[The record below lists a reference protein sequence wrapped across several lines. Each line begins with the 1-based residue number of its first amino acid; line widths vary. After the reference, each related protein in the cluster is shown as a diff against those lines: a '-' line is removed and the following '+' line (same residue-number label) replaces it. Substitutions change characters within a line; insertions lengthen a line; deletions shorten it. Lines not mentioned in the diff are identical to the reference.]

1 MTFKI
6 FNMKKVIII
15 TALTVLAASCQ
26 RIELSKPLQYGSLSV
41 AMDAEV
47 KVEAVTKAAATPE
60 ELATYNVKVIGQDQA
75 STSYY
80 DGLYSA
86 FKPLKLPLGTYT
98 VSAENCTSAAAEDGN
113 GCKRLFGST
122 SVKISETNLNPTAEF
137 TCSVANT
144 LVTVVFDASATQHIT
159 GLKVELIGGDS
170 NRTVSVNASNTE
182 VWFNPS
188 TVSWKITGKITS
200 INKNVEM
207 TGSKSLV
214 AKNHLKINVSVNLE
228 NGQISAAPSITLA
241 TNLNTAEEKNEVFNP
256 YDN

>member
-1 MTFKI
+1 
-6 FNMKKVIII
+6 MKKVFIM

-26 RIELSKPLQYGSLSV
+26 RLEMSKPLQYGSLSV

-47 KVEAVTKAAATPE
+47 KVEAVTKAPATAE
-60 ELATYNVKVIGQDQA
+60 ELANYKVKVIGQDQA

-98 VSAENCTSAAAEDGN
+98 VSAENCTSTVAETGN

-122 SVKISETNLNPTAEF
+122 EVTISESNLNPTAEF

-144 LVTVVFDASATQHIT
+144 LVTVEFDKSATDHISDLEVS
-159 GLKVELIGGDS
+159 LKGGTS
-170 NRTVSVNASNTE
+170 GRTVPVTTTGTE

-188 TVSWKITGKITS
+188 TVSWAITGNIAS
-200 INKNVEM
+200 INKAVDIK
-207 TGSKSLV
+207 GSKDLV
-214 AKNHLKINVSVNLE
+214 AKNHLKIVVSVNLE
-228 NGQISAAPSITLA
+228 NGQISAAPTITLA
-241 TNLNTAEEKNEVFNP
+241 TNLNTAVEQNEVFNP
-256 YDN
+256 YN

>member
-1 MTFKI
+1 
-6 FNMKKVIII
+6 MKKVIIM

-26 RIELSKPLQYGSLSV
+26 RLEMSKPLQYGSLSV

-47 KVEAVTKAAATPE
+47 KVEAVTKAPATAE
-60 ELATYNVKVIGQDQA
+60 ELANYKVKVIGQDQA

-98 VSAENCTSAAAEDGN
+98 VSAENCTSTVAETGN

-122 SVKISETNLNPTAEF
+122 EVTISESNLNPTAEF

-144 LVTVVFDASATQHIT
+144 LVTVVFEDSATDHIDN
-159 GLKVELIGGDS
+159 LKVSLKGGTS
-170 NRTVSVNASNTE
+170 GRTVPVTTTGTE

-188 TVSWKITGKITS
+188 TVSWAITGNIAS
-200 INKNVEM
+200 INKAVDIK
-207 TGSKSLV
+207 GSKDLV
-214 AKNHLKINVSVNLE
+214 AKNHLKIVVSVNLE
-228 NGQISAAPSITLA
+228 NGQISAAPSITLD
-241 TNLNTAEEKNEVFNP
+241 TNLSEAKQNEEFNP
-256 YDN
+256 YK

>member
-1 MTFKI
+1 
-6 FNMKKVIII
+6 MKKVIIM

-26 RIELSKPLQYGSLSV
+26 RLEMSKPLQYGSLSV
-41 AMDAEV
+41 DMDAEV

-60 ELATYNVKVIGQDQA
+60 ELANYNVKVIGQDQA

-98 VSAENCTSAAAEDGN
+98 VSAENCTSTVAETGN

-122 SVKISETNLNPTAEF
+122 EVTISESNLNPTAEF

-144 LVTVVFDASATQHIT
+144 LVTVEFDKSATDHISDLEVS
-159 GLKVELIGGDS
+159 LKGGTS
-170 NRTVSVNASNTE
+170 GRTVPVTTTGTE

-188 TVSWKITGKITS
+188 TVSWAITGNIAS
-200 INKNVEM
+200 INKAVDIK
-207 TGSKSLV
+207 GSKDLV
-214 AKNHLKINVSVNLE
+214 AKNHLKIVVSVNLE
-228 NGQISAAPSITLA
+228 NGQISAAPTITLA
-241 TNLNTAEEKNEVFNP
+241 TNLNTAVEQNEVFNP
-256 YDN
+256 YN

>member
-1 MTFKI
+1 
-6 FNMKKVIII
+6 MKKVFIL

-26 RIELSKPLQYGSLSV
+26 RLELSKPLQYGSLSV

-47 KVEAVTKAAATPE
+47 KVEAVTKAAADDLNNYTVTVAGSAEGLP
-60 ELATYNVKVIGQDQA
+60 K
-75 STSYY
+75 SC
-80 DGLYSA
+80 LYSA
-86 FKPLKLPLGTYT
+86 FQPLTLPLGTYT
-98 VSAENCTSAAAEDGN
+98 VSAENCTSTEAETGN

-122 SVKISETNLNPTAEF
+122 EVTISESNLNATAEF

-159 GLKVELIGGDS
+159 NLKVELTGGDS

-214 AKNHLKINVSVNLE
+214 AKNHLKINVSVNLD
-228 NGQISAAPSITLA
+228 NGQISAAPSITLD
-241 TNLNTAEEKNEVFNP
+241 TNLSEAVEHNEKFNP

>member
-1 MTFKI
+1 
-6 FNMKKVIII
+6 MKKVFIM

-26 RIELSKPLQYGSLSV
+26 RLEMSKPLQYGSLSV

-47 KVEAVTKAAATPE
+47 KVEAVTKAAATAE
-60 ELATYNVKVIGQDQA
+60 ELANYKVKVIGQDQA

-98 VSAENCTSAAAEDGN
+98 VSAENCTSTDAETETETGN

-122 SVKISETNLNPTAEF
+122 EVTISESNLTPTAKF

-144 LVTVVFDASATQHIT
+144 LVTVVFEDSATQHIT
-159 GLKVELIGGDS
+159 GLKVDLTGGDS
-170 NRTVSVNASNTE
+170 KRTVSVNASNTE

-200 INKNVEM
+200 INKAVDIK
-207 TGSKSLV
+207 GSKDLV
-214 AKNHLKINVSVNLE
+214 AKNHLKIVVSVNLE
-228 NGQISAAPSITLA
+228 NGQISAEPKI
-241 TNLNTAEEKNEVFNP
+241 NLDTVLDEPEQKDAVFNP
-256 YDN
+256 YN

>member
-1 MTFKI
+1 
-6 FNMKKVIII
+6 MKKVIII

-26 RIELSKPLQYGSLSV
+26 RIEMSKPLQYGSLSV

-47 KVEAVTKAAATPE
+47 KVEAVTKAPATPE

-98 VSAENCTSAAAEDGN
+98 VSAENCNSAVAEDGN
-113 GCKRLFGST
+113 GCKRLYGST
-122 SVKISETNLNPTAEF
+122 SVEISETNLNPTAEF
-137 TCSVANT
+137 TCSVANA
-144 LVTVVFDASATQHIT
+144 LVTVVFDKSATDHISD
-159 GLKVELIGGDS
+159 LKVDLKGGTS
-170 NRTVSVNASNTE
+170 GRTVSVTTSGTE
-182 VWFNPS
+182 VWFNPP
-188 TVSWKITGKITS
+188 TVSWTITGNITS
-200 INKNVEM
+200 INKDVKI
-207 TGSKSLV
+207 TGSKPLA

-228 NGQISAAPSITLA
+228 NGQISAAPSITLE
-241 TNLNTAEEKNEVFNP
+241 TNLSEAKEHNEVFNP

>member
-1 MTFKI
+1 
-6 FNMKKVIII
+6 MKKVFIM

-26 RIELSKPLQYGSLSV
+26 RLEMSKPLQYGSLSV

-47 KVEAVTKAAATPE
+47 KVEAVTKAAATAE
-60 ELATYNVKVIGQDQA
+60 ELANYKVKVIGQDQA

-98 VSAENCTSAAAEDGN
+98 VSAENCTSTDAEKGN
-113 GCKRLFGST
+113 GCKRLYGST
-122 SVKISETNLNPTAEF
+122 NVTIDESHLTPTAVF
-137 TCSVANT
+137 TCSVANA

-159 GLKVELIGGDS
+159 GLKVDLTGGDS
-170 NRTVSVNASNTE
+170 KRTVSVNASNTE

-188 TVSWKITGKITS
+188 DVSWTITGKIKS
-200 INKNVEM
+200 INKDVEIE
-207 TGSKSLV
+207 GSKEGLV
-214 AKNHLKINVSVNLE
+214 AKNHLKIVVSVNLE

-241 TNLNTAEEKNEVFNP
+241 TDLNTAVEQNEVFNP
-256 YDN
+256 YN

>member
-1 MTFKI
+1 
-6 FNMKKVIII
+6 MKKVFIM

-26 RIELSKPLQYGSLSV
+26 RLEMSKPLQYGSLSV

-47 KVEAVTKAAATPE
+47 KVEAVTKAPATAE
-60 ELATYNVKVIGQDQA
+60 ELANYKVKVIGQDQA

-98 VSAENCTSAAAEDGN
+98 VSAENCTSTEAETETETGN

-122 SVKISETNLNPTAEF
+122 EVTISESNLNPTAEF
-137 TCSVANT
+137 TCSVANA
-144 LVTVVFDASATQHIT
+144 LVTVEFDKSATDHIS
-159 GLKVELIGGDS
+159 GLKVDLKGGTS
-170 NRTVSVNASNTE
+170 GRTVSVTTSGTE

-188 TVSWKITGKITS
+188 TVSWAITGNIAS
-200 INKNVEM
+200 INKAVDIK
-207 TGSKSLV
+207 GSKDLV
-214 AKNHLKINVSVNLE
+214 AKNHLKIVVSVNLE
-228 NGQISAAPSITLA
+228 NGQISAAPSITLD
-241 TNLNTAEEKNEVFNP
+241 TNLSEAVEHNEKFNP

>member
-1 MTFKI
+1 
-6 FNMKKVIII
+6 MKKVIII

-47 KVEAVTKAAATPE
+47 KVEAVTKAAATAE
-60 ELATYNVKVIGQDQA
+60 ELANYKVKVIGQDQA

-98 VSAENCTSAAAEDGN
+98 VSAENCTSTDAETETETGH

-122 SVKISETNLNPTAEF
+122 SVEISETNLNPTAEF
-137 TCSVANT
+137 TCSVANA
-144 LVTVVFDASATQHIT
+144 LVTVVFDDSATQHIKD
-159 GLKVELIGGDS
+159 LKVSLTGGTS
-170 NRTVSVNASNTE
+170 GRTVSVTTSGTE

-188 TVSWKITGKITS
+188 TVSWAITGKITS
-200 INKNVEM
+200 INKPVNM

-214 AKNHLKINVSVNLE
+214 AKNHLKIVVSVNLD
-228 NGQISAAPSITLA
+228 NGQISAKPSITLE
-241 TNLNTAEEKNEVFNP
+241 TNLSEAKEHNEVFNP

>member
-1 MTFKI
+1 
-6 FNMKKVIII
+6 MKKVIII

-47 KVEAVTKAAATPE
+47 KVEAVTKAPATPE
-60 ELATYNVKVIGQDQA
+60 ELANYKVKVIGEDQA
-75 STSYY
+75 SEPYY

-86 FKPLKLPLGTYT
+86 FQPLTLPLGTYT
-98 VSAENCTSAAAEDGN
+98 VSAESCTSTAAEDGN
-113 GCKRLFGST
+113 GCKRLYGST

-137 TCSVANT
+137 TCSVANA
-144 LVTVVFDASATQHIT
+144 LVTVVFDASATTHINN
-159 GLKVELIGGDS
+159 LNVELTGGDS
-170 NRTVSVNASNTE
+170 KRTVSVNASNTE

-207 TGSKSLV
+207 TGSKSLA
-214 AKNHLKINVSVNLE
+214 AKNHLKIVVSVNLD
-228 NGQISAAPSITLA
+228 NGQISAKPSITLE
-241 TNLNTAEEKNEVFNP
+241 TNLSEAKEHNEVFNP
-256 YDN
+256 YN

>member
-1 MTFKI
+1 
-6 FNMKKVIII
+6 MKKVFIL

-26 RIELSKPLQYGSLSV
+26 RLEMSKPLQYGSLSV

-47 KVEAVTKAAATPE
+47 KVEAVTKAPATAE
-60 ELATYNVKVIGQDQA
+60 ELANYKVKVIGQDQA

-98 VSAENCTSAAAEDGN
+98 VSAENCTSTVAETGN

-122 SVKISETNLNPTAEF
+122 EVTISESNLNPTAEF

-144 LVTVVFDASATQHIT
+144 LVTVEFDKSATDHISDLEVS
-159 GLKVELIGGDS
+159 LKGGTS
-170 NRTVSVNASNTE
+170 GRTVPVTTTGTE

-188 TVSWKITGKITS
+188 TVSWAITGNIAS
-200 INKNVEM
+200 INKAVDIK
-207 TGSKSLV
+207 GSKDLV
-214 AKNHLKINVSVNLE
+214 AKNHLKIVVSVNLE
-228 NGQISAAPSITLA
+228 NGQISAAPTITLA
-241 TNLNTAEEKNEVFNP
+241 TNLNTAVEQNEVFNP
-256 YDN
+256 YN

>member
-1 MTFKI
+1 
-6 FNMKKVIII
+6 MKKVIII

-47 KVEAVTKAAATPE
+47 KVEAVTKAPATAE
-60 ELATYNVKVIGQDQA
+60 ELKNYKVKVIGQDQA

-98 VSAENCTSAAAEDGN
+98 VSAENCNSAVAEDGN
-113 GCKRLFGST
+113 GCKRLYGST
-122 SVKISETNLNPTAEF
+122 SVEISETNLNPTAEF
-137 TCSVANT
+137 TCSVANA
-144 LVTVVFDASATQHIT
+144 LVTVVFDDSATQHIKD
-159 GLKVELIGGDS
+159 LKVSLTGGTS
-170 NRTVSVNASNTE
+170 GRTVSVTTSGTE

-214 AKNHLKINVSVNLE
+214 AKNHLKIVVSVNLD
-228 NGQISAAPSITLA
+228 NGQISAKPSITLD
-241 TNLNTAEEKNEVFNP
+241 TNLSEAEEQNKVFNP
-256 YDN
+256 YN